1 MKGNRE
7 YDYSDRFS
15 AIVRVTKPI
24 SAKKLSEQFFY
35 APKWIRGL
43 MNLRNAIMKPFGLK
57 DSRNLS
63 DLVSVISYN
72 IAIISKNAKHLDSVI
87 EFYTAKID
95 IENHEISVSTIVH
108 FNNRMGRCYFT
119 VIRPFH
125 NVICKTLLKRAKTT
139 FGKYD
144 H

>member
-1 MKGNRE
+1 MRENRE

-15 AIVRVTKPI
+15 TTVRVAKPI
-24 SAKKLSEQFFY
+24 NAKEFSVEFFY

-43 MNLRNAIMKPFGLK
+43 MNLRNAIMKTLGLK
-57 DSRNLS
+57 EERNLS
-63 DLVSVISYN
+63 DLVSVKSDN
-72 IAIISKNAKHLDSVI
+72 VAIISKSAKHLDLVI

-95 IENHEISVSTIVH
+95 NDNQEISVSTKVH
-108 FNNRMGRCYFT
+108 FNNRMGRCYFA

-139 FGKYD
+139 FEK
-144 H
+144 

>member
-1 MKGNRE
+1 
-7 YDYSDRFS
+7 
-15 AIVRVTKPI
+15 
-24 SAKKLSEQFFY
+24 
-35 APKWIRGL
+35 

-87 EFYTAKID
+87 EFYTVKID
-95 IENHEISVSTIVH
+95 IDNQEISVNTKVH